1 MRLRPAERGTRRAA
15 STFGHYCAAVHCI
28 LVISSIKKS
37 PTDALDDRD
46 TRSCR
51 ERTGPDTCRRGS
63 FTGRSHVLRLF
74 RNVKS

>member
-28 LVISSIKKS
+28 LVLKNLRQ
-37 PTDALDDRD
+37 TLALDDRD